1 MTMFPLMC
9 FCAQI
14 QSDRASSSL
23 EKQQCRHRQ
32 TERCNEW
39 QFSKWQ
45 WKHLWPQKH
54 YTKKQ
59 MLFYRDVMCGLPGNL
74 TVMKSLQEVTQPRHS
89 PGITH
94 VYLSLLSV
102 VLSNQTWESNLK
114 STMPVDFNI
123 TPTFTYLSQQIL
135 HVIKE
140 ATVPF
145 YEWNYAPYTKQQPPW
160 PKVAITGCWHTDVPV
175 VIMSHCLCVMLWRM

>member
-39 QFSKWQ
+39 RNENESTFGHKR
-45 WKHLWPQKH
+45 
-54 YTKKQ
+54 Q
-59 MLFYRDVMCGLPGNL
+59 MLFQMDIYVLVAWKPYSDEKSPG
-74 TVMKSLQEVTQPRHS
+74 SDSAQPRHS
-89 PGITH
+89 PGITY
-94 VYLSLLSV
+94 VYLYLLSV

-114 STMPVDFNI
+114 STMPVDLNI
-123 TPTFTYLSQQIL
+123 IPTFTYLSQQIL

-160 PKVAITGCWHTDVPV
+160 PKVAITGCWHTDVPII
-175 VIMSHCLCVMLWRM
+175 IMSHCLCVMWWRM